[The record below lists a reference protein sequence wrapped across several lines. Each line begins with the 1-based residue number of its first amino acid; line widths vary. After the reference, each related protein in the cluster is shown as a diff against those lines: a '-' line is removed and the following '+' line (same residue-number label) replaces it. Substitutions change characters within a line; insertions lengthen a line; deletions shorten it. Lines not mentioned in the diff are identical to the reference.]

1 MFYSIERYEIGFVYT
16 QIFRSTWSDFQFMW
30 KFVITFILL
39 FYFLVSF
46 VLFYTCNYFS
56 VMNSNN
62 KWQSIDE
69 CALAHVWISFLFGFE
84 WYYFDIPNSRLI
96 VFFIALIF
104 TLLLLS
110 KYRIVTILRIFMI
123 ICPNNE
129 TFVFIAGRSVTF
141 LDCNYVDT
149 VTSIIDLSVV
159 SLSGI
164 TFFFARKFIYF
175 MSVYIRNI
183 SFLEY
188 NFGLSGTLHLSEI
201 YWFAYHY
208 NFY

>member
-1 MFYSIERYEIGFVYT
+1 MLWKT
-16 QIFRSTWSDFQFMW
+16 QL
-30 KFVITFILL
+30 ILNL
-39 FYFLVSF
+39 EYQ
-46 VLFYTCNYFS
+46 
-56 VMNSNN
+56 NN
-62 KWQSIDE
+62 IIRNQTKM
-69 CALAHVWISFLFGFE
+69 
-84 WYYFDIPNSRLI
+84 
-96 VFFIALIF
+96 IF
-104 TLLLLS
+104 TH
-110 KYRIVTILRIFMI
+110 VLRHIRI

-208 NFY
+208 KQFLYLKTYIIILRIMLDRK